1 MHYLG
6 VFGQHGELHDLL
18 GRFVEDLIPND
29 DTGSKLEGVRQD
41 IAEFRN
47 AGSRLVRERSEG
59 SLGPGGQSVEY
70 KINQESADERNHDES
85 QGPRETTPGHLPGRY
100 REEGARTSENERE
113 QVERCLACEADA
125 VGAVEGSR
133 FGTWLDDLANSESD
147 VWWYQEGL

>member
-18 GRFVEDLIPND
+18 GRLVEDLIPND
-29 DTGSKLEGVRQD
+29 DAGSKLEGIRQD

-47 AGSRLVRERSEG
+47 AGSRFVRKRSEG
-59 SLGPGGQSVEY
+59 SLGPGGEPVEY

-113 QVERCLACEADA
+113 QSGALPRLRGRCGRSPL
-125 VGAVEGSR
+125 EGSR
-133 FGTWLDDLANSESD
+133 TSPGRLDSRRLRRASRFATW
-147 VWWYQEGL
+147 